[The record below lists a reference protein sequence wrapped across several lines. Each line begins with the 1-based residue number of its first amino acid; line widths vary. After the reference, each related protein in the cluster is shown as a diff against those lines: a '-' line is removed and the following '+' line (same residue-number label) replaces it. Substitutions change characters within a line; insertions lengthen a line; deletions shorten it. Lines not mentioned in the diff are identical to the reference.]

1 MTAGQASFLFGLG
14 LPLLVSI
21 VFVAFRKGCFSRDVF
36 PSPLHRAAAFLLLLL
51 VLSAVVLLPAASSTG
66 SPSTVYRFEQLFVLQ
81 VLLGL
86 FLYGWWLLSGHPP
99 LLDFLALRARR
110 PAGEAL
116 LGIGLGALGW
126 LLTFVFGAL
135 AAAAFSRFGGRPPA
149 TVPPLVRFLVSLS
162 WEKRALVVLVAMVV
176 EELVFRAFLQRRLGA
191 VPASILFLLAHGGYG
206 SPWFFVG
213 LTAITIVL
221 AGAFAKRGS
230 IIAPAF
236 AHGTFDS
243 IQLFVV
249 LPAAVR
255 LLGQQ

>member
-1 MTAGQASFLFGLG
+1 VTAGQASFLFGLG

-162 WEKRALVVLVAMVV
+162 WEKRALVV
-176 EELVFRAFLQRRLGA
+176 RAFLQRRLGA
-191 VPASILFLLAHGGYG
+191 APASILFLLAHGGYG